1 MFRKEV
7 VAMQNTV
14 TRYQPQ
20 PTTTR
25 LPDLVSRL
33 FNESFVMPSLFDST
47 GFGGTA
53 RPSLPVNLY
62 ESTESYVLQAALPG
76 LDAEN
81 LEIKVTGRE
90 IAIKG
95 QFQSQIPENVSPI
108 WQGIPTGQFY
118 ESYTL
123 PADLDSE
130 KVEATYE
137 HGILWLTLPKAEHM
151 RPKQVKVSVKS

>member
-1 MFRKEV
+1 
-7 VAMQNTV
+7 MQNSV

-20 PTTTR
+20 TATR

-47 GFGGTA
+47 AFGGTA

-62 ESTESYVLQAALPG
+62 ESTEAYIVQVALPG
-76 LDAEN
+76 LDPDN

-90 IAIKG
+90 LAIKG
-95 QFQSQIPENVSPI
+95 QFKSLIPENASAI
-108 WQGIPTGQFY
+108 WQGIPAGQFF
-118 ESYTL
+118 ETYTL
-123 PADLDSE
+123 PADLDSDN
-130 KVEATYE
+130 VEATYE

-151 RPKQVKVSVKS
+151 RPRQVKVSVKG